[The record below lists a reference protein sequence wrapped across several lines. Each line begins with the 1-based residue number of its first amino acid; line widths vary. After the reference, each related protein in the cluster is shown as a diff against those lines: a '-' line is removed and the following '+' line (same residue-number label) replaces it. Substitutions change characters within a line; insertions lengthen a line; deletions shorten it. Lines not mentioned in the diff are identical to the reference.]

1 MRKIRFIAVAALMA
15 MGTSAFAQFTNV
27 NSSGT
32 TAASGSKGWNSFYLQ
47 WNPSEI
53 KYDVYSYDFTGLTLG
68 LNRFI
73 SLAPSIPIFLEAGG
87 AIQYSYGDKNHYQI
101 NALSFKV
108 PLNLTYNWQVSNVFA
123 IAPYAGLTARINAWG
138 RYKYKDDDYYYGE
151 SKGNLF
157 SSDEGGAKRFQVGWQ
172 AGANFKFNKVYIGA
186 SYGTDFN
193 KFDDGDGK
201 IHTTSVTLGFIF

>member
-1 MRKIRFIAVAALMA
+1 MRKIRFIAVAALIA
-15 MGTSAFAQFTNV
+15 MSTSAFAQFTNV
-27 NSSGT
+27 SSSSSPATG
-32 TAASGSKGWNSFYLQ
+32 GNEGWNSFYFQ

-53 KYDVYSYDFTGLTLG
+53 KYDGYTYDFTGLTLG

-73 SLAPSIPIFLEAGG
+73 SLASDVPLFLEAGG
-87 AIQYSYGDKNHYQI
+87 AIQYSFGDKN
-101 NALSFKV
+101 NLKENFLSFKV
-108 PLNLTYNWQVSNVFA
+108 PLNLTYCWQISDIFA

-138 RYKYKDDDYYYGE
+138 RYKIDNYYE

-172 AGANFKFNKVYIGA
+172 VGANFKFNKVYIGA

-193 KFDDGDGK
+193 KWDDLDGK
-201 IHTTSVTLGFIF
+201 IRTTSVTLGFIF